1 MEEVKVTRN
10 YQITIPYWARKELGI
25 EIGAKLLVQVEGD
38 RIIISKKTGNI
49 ASLGLTLGKRI
60 TDEEIDKAVDEAG
73 MEIGSG
79 S

>member
-1 MEEVKVTRN
+1 MTRN

-38 RIIISKKTGNI
+38 KIIISKKTGDI
-49 ASLGLTLGKRI
+49 ASLGLTLGRKI
-60 TDEEIDKAVDEAG
+60 TEEEIDRAIDEAG
-73 MEIGSG
+73 REIGSG

>member
-10 YQITIPYWARKELGI
+10 YQITIPYRARKELGI
-25 EIGAKLLVQVEGD
+25 EVGAKLLVQVEGD
-38 RIIISKKTGNI
+38 RIIISKKAGDI
-49 ASLGLTLGKRI
+49 ASLGLTLGRRI
-60 TDEEIDKAVDEAG
+60 TDEVIDKAVDEAG